1 MTGVDHEVTVH
12 ANTAPPRD
20 LTTPHTAPIH
30 QSVPA
35 AEATV
40 CVTVPLPDPVDVPAS
55 VEFLRR
61 NGDDLLDRWDGTRL
75 VRVLVLHGKRVP
87 VAMRPTGGH
96 AAPSLVVT
104 LPTAVAAELDQD
116 TLHTAVT
123 SQFAVPP
130 ASWAGLLGADPAL
143 AALAAQS
150 PAIRP
155 LSLTDPFYA
164 LVRAITA
171 QQVHLK
177 FATAIRARL
186 AQRFG
191 CEYRVD
197 GKPVFALEPE
207 ALAGAAVSTLR
218 NLQLSERKA
227 SYLIG
232 TAEAILDGWLDIPTL
247 AALTD
252 DEYLE
257 AMTRLHGIG
266 RWTAEWFA
274 VRVLGRAVVVA
285 GDIGVRKA
293 VGRLYGV
300 AMPTELQVRQLTA
313 HWGPAAHIAQ
323 QLVLETYPRPTTA
336 GPTGSPPQQTS

>member
-1 MTGVDHEVTVH
+1 MP
-12 ANTAPPRD
+12 ANTASPRD
-20 LTTPHTAPIH
+20 LTAPDAPPID
-30 QSVPA
+30 QSVPI
-35 AEATV
+35 AEATI
-40 CVTVPLPDPVDVPAS
+40 CVSVSLPDPVDVPAS

-75 VRVLVLHGKRVP
+75 VRVLALPGKRVP

-96 AAPSLVVT
+96 TAPSLAVT
-104 LPTAVAAELDQD
+104 LPAAVAAELGQD
-116 TLHTAVT
+116 TLRTAVT

-130 ASWAGLLGADPAL
+130 ASWADLLGADPAL

-191 CEYRVD
+191 RQYRID
-197 GKPVFALEPE
+197 GQPVFALEPE

-227 SYLIG
+227 SYLIA
-232 TAEAILDGWLDIPTL
+232 TAEAILDGRLDIPML
-247 AALTD
+247 AALQN
-252 DEYLE
+252 DEYLQ
-257 AMTRLHGIG
+257 AMTRLRGVG

-336 GPTGSPPQQTS
+336 GPTGSPPRQTR

>member
-1 MTGVDHEVTVH
+1 MH
-12 ANTAPPRD
+12 ADTAPPHD
-20 LTTPHTAPIH
+20 VTAPNATPVR
-30 QSVPA
+30 QTAPA
-35 AEATV
+35 AEATI
-40 CVTVPLPDPVDVPAS
+40 CVTTPLPGPVDVPAS

-61 NGDDLLDRWDGTRL
+61 NGDDLLERWDGTRL
-75 VRVLVLHGKRVP
+75 VRVLMLHGRRVP
-87 VAMRPTGGH
+87 VAMRPTGGP

-104 LPTAVAAELDQD
+104 VPAAVAAELDQD
-116 TLHTAVT
+116 TLRAAVAA
-123 SQFAVPP
+123 QFAVPP
-130 ASWAGLLGADPAL
+130 PSWAALLSADPAL
-143 AALAAQS
+143 AALSARS

-171 QQVHLK
+171 QQVNLK

-197 GKPVFALEPE
+197 GEPVFALEPE

-218 NLQLSERKA
+218 GLQLSERKA

-232 TAEAILDGWLDIPTL
+232 TAEAVLDGRLDVLAL
-247 AALTD
+247 AALKD
-252 DEYLE
+252 EEYLR
-257 AMTRLHGIG
+257 AMTRLRGIG

-285 GDIGVRKA
+285 GDIGLRKA

-300 AMPTELQVRQLTA
+300 AMPTEPEVRGLTA
-313 HWGPAAHIAQ
+313 HWGTAAHIAQ
-323 QLVLETYPRPTTA
+323 QLVLETCARPTAA
-336 GPTGSPPQQTS
+336 GPTGRPPGGARIQTR